1 MILALVVAEK
11 NIKIVVVEKYNVT
24 FSIQKKIEE
33 SMANNKFKKFMD
45 IMMSD
50 EPKST
55 DLQKIGISA
64 REHQRFRRLLL
75 GIETNSYNRI
85 MTNAE
90 KELFTADA
98 FRYLVQMVH
107 QKAIAT
113 EDFENVISICM
124 QLQDILQIRL
134 TKDNVDDI
142 LNYVVFLKTGELDI
156 KMILETIFMGNN
168 NYNKEI
174 N

>member
-1 MILALVVAEK
+1 MILALVVAGK

-64 REHQRFRRLLL
+64 REHQRFRRFLL

>member
-1 MILALVVAEK
+1 
-11 NIKIVVVEKYNVT
+11 
-24 FSIQKKIEE
+24 
-33 SMANNKFKKFMD
+33 MAHNKFKKFMD

-50 EPKST
+50 EPKSA

-64 REHQRFRRLLL
+64 REHQRFRKFLL

-85 MTNAE
+85 ITNAE

-98 FRYLVQMVH
+98 FRYLVKMVH

-156 KMILETIFMGNN
+156 KMILEAIFMGNN